1 MCPREA
7 GGCLSA
13 SLRDAIPDPTLN
25 RLDTNTDLPV
35 QGAPSSRIHVGDRHP
50 LLNLAYTHA
59 PEDTDAVDDGLR
71 DRPGAQSCPVDRVL
85 RETWTLGFD
94 RSYCSL
100 LLQRLPSISSEAG
113 STNSGHELG
122 SLFPRSLE
130 CGEWQQTDLQ
140 AEEC

>member
-1 MCPREA
+1 M
-7 GGCLSA
+7 
-13 SLRDAIPDPTLN
+13 
-25 RLDTNTDLPV
+25 
-35 QGAPSSRIHVGDRHP
+35 GDRHP

-85 RETWTLGFD
+85 RETWTLGFA

-113 STNSGHELG
+113 STKSGHELG